1 MPKTEWGE
9 IKMEYY
15 MVAGL
20 PYSAELYHHGIKG
33 QKWGLRRFQQENG
46 TLTSAGRERYAD
58 AIAKSAAN
66 ASGSTKKSGSS
77 AGSSQRKEKLK
88 KIAKAAAITAGTA
101 AVAYG
106 TYKLAKSGALSNVTN
121 SINSSDRA
129 EKRAT
134 TASRIKDAAFSFK
147 MSDEELLSKITR
159 LENEA
164 KLTNLTYDSIMNPS
178 DPKKRIIL
186 NAGKKTAETV
196 LAGVGIYGIKALLTK
211 KISPKE
217 AADYL
222 APKPKKK

>member
-1 MPKTEWGE
+1 MA
-9 IKMEYY
+9 YY

-66 ASGSTKKSGSS
+66 ASGSTKNSGSS

-129 EKRAT
+129 EKRTT

-159 LENEA
+159 LENEV